1 MDQLLAWPASFL
13 FLKNHGVWG
22 RAVVFAFFNFVSFPT
37 FDIMRRSGWSCL
49 HRNVQQYEVLGL
61 DVAILFLCLFF
72 VVERKLRE
80 RACIGGLLLN
90 RTNGMVDRYC

>member
-22 RAVVFAFFNFVSFPT
+22 RAVVFAFFNFVPFPT

-61 DVAILFLCLFF
+61 DVAILFLCLFLSLSESYESVLCF
-72 VVERKLRE
+72 GGIASQSNERD
-80 RACIGGLLLN
+80 G
-90 RTNGMVDRYC
+90 